1 MKDLRYLLMAL
12 ANQPHRN
19 YDQKTKQYE
28 SDTDFLSRLLDW
40 LYRYDFENEARFFI
54 KELEKEGKLSLKKE
68 ELKKIG

>member
-1 MKDLRYLLMAL
+1 MAL

-68 ELKKIG
+68 DVDG